1 MIEHLCEHSITDRFG
16 NCYGTKVPTNY
27 ELMMKINE
35 LIDEINILKG
45 ECNNEQ
51 KENHEGTC

>member
-1 MIEHLCEHSITDRFG
+1 VND
-16 NCYGTKVPTNY
+16 PTNY

-45 ECNNEQ
+45 ECTNEQ
-51 KENHEGTC
+51 EENN

>member
-1 MIEHLCEHSITDRFG
+1 MIEYLHEYPITDRFG
-16 NCYGTKVPTNY
+16 NCYGMDGPTNY
-27 ELMMKINE
+27 ELMTKINE

-45 ECNNEQ
+45 ECNNVQ

>member
-1 MIEHLCEHSITDRFG
+1 MIEYLHRYPITDRFG
-16 NCYGTKVPTNY
+16 NCYGMNVPTNY

-35 LIDEINILKG
+35 LIDEINKLKG

>member
-1 MIEHLCEHSITDRFG
+1 MIEYLDQKPITDRYG
-16 NCYGTKVPTNY
+16 NCYGMDVPTNY

-45 ECNNEQ
+45 ERNNEQ
-51 KENHEGTC
+51 KENNEGTC